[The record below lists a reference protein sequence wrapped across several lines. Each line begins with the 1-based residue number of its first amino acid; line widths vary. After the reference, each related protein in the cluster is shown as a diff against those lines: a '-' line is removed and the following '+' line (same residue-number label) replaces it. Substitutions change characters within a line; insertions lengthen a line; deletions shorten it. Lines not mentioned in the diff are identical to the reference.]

1 MSRTD
6 GASAAQSLRAWRPGG
21 NETLARSKR
30 APSRDSA
37 LPLTAAGTL
46 PLRVTSSVSSG
57 SQLLPLP
64 DQRSDTADAP
74 RHTQAAKDAG
84 NTRRSRPAP
93 PDRQRGRRARG
104 EARPRHRRPQRPLNA
119 PRPQDPPPAPLPAPR
134 TARARPSRDLCSPSA
149 PRQPPAPARRAA
161 AAAAAAAPAPSP
173 RDGQPPPERAG
184 ALPRL
189 EDGQRESSMAAAR
202 DPPRRPPAGPRPPR
216 ACAKS
221 AAGGRAPV
229 RSGPA
234 PPRRQDYSSQSSRR
248 HDPAQL
254 PSRGNGSGR

>member
-161 AAAAAAAPAPSP
+161 AAAAPAPAPSP

>member
-64 DQRSDTADAP
+64 DQRSDTAAAP

-149 PRQPPAPARRAA
+149 PRQPPAPARRA

>member
-161 AAAAAAAPAPSP
+161 AAAAAAPAPSP